1 MERRPAVNS
10 QPRTQLMLALDRK
23 DPFRPVTQPSTDLVQ
38 ALADLLLEALGART
52 PLSPFGQEASDEP
65 EDHA

>member
-1 MERRPAVNS
+1 MNS
-10 QPRTQLMLALDRK
+10 RPRTQLMLALDRT

-38 ALADLLLEALGART
+38 ALADLLLEALGAHALLP
-52 PLSPFGQEASDEP
+52 PLGQEASGEP

>member
-1 MERRPAVNS
+1 MNS
-10 QPRTQLMLALDRK
+10 RPRTQLMLALDRT
-23 DPFRPVTQPSTDLVQ
+23 DPFRLATQPPTDLVQ

-52 PLSPFGQEASDEP
+52 PLPSFGQEASDEP

>member
-1 MERRPAVNS
+1 
-10 QPRTQLMLALDRK
+10 MLALDRT
-23 DPFRPVTQPSTDLVQ
+23 DPFRLATQPPTDLVQ

-52 PLSPFGQEASDEP
+52 SSQMPGQEASDEP